1 MSSASVQP
9 RDQLVCNARDCFQK
23 IDHIAWITRCSHVF
37 CEQHGQDVKLRQAVS
52 TSCPACG
59 ARIHDDFGIVERSLS
74 DSVHSRA
81 LLLCGYSPDII
92 MEIAN
97 SAITFW
103 NFQKQQVCV
112 NLERKVQYYK
122 ETLSKFKQDMALA
135 KNDAELKIHRLEQQL
150 ESCLARNKE
159 LSETPGRETRGEH
172 HRKAEQQARKRKMDD
187 FLL

>member
-1 MSSASVQP
+1 MSFVEQ

-23 IDHIAWITRCSHVF
+23 IERVAWITRCSHVF
-37 CEQHGQDVKLRQAVS
+37 CAQHGQDAKLRQTES
-52 TSCPACG
+52 SGCPACG
-59 ARIHDDFGIVERSLS
+59 TRFHDGFGIVERTLS
-74 DSVHSRA
+74 DSAHSRA
-81 LLLCGYSPDII
+81 LLLCGYSPDTI

-103 NFQKQQVCV
+103 NFQKHQVCV

-122 ETLSKFKQDMALA
+122 ETISKFKQDMALA
-135 KNDAELKIHRLEQQL
+135 KSDTELKIHRLEQQL
-150 ESCLARNKE
+150 ESCLAKNKE
-159 LSETPGRETRGEH
+159 LTETPGRDTRGEH